1 MKFLDNIKKNQS
13 LMRFIETTQSHM
25 VTAEIGNSSVVV
37 AYYLLLSLFPLL
49 IAVGNVLPYLRIDP
63 NSVLPYIAEAI
74 PKDVYKNLEPAI
86 RSLLTQRSGGLLS
99 VSALAAFWSASQR
112 KNFILVRVVSFLV
125 ILLFMVAIVGVV
137 VILGLGQYII
147 ELLQPIFHYSTS
159 VIDTFQALKW
169 PLTTVVLL
177 VIMCLIYAV
186 VPNRKLSLRSILPG
200 AIFSTV
206 GWMLLSQ
213 IFGLYV
219 KYFSSRI
226 ASYQIIGSFIILMLW
241 LNFAATII
249 ILGAIVN
256 AVVDEYLSGDKE
268 KKQPSFEQRL
278 FRWFKK
284 KNK

>member
-99 VSALAAFWSASQR
+99 VSALAAFWSASQSINALQNAMNKAFGVEQR

-159 VIDTFQALKW
+159 VIDTDRKVHRQAR
-169 PLTTVVLL
+169 PQAVSAVLL
-177 VIMCLIYAV
+177 AV
-186 VPNRKLSLRSILPG
+186 LPDRHRG
-200 AIFSTV
+200 V
-206 GWMLLSQ
+206 RRHGRRH
-213 IFGLYV
+213 V
-219 KYFSSRI
+219 
-226 ASYQIIGSFIILMLW
+226 
-241 LNFAATII
+241 
-249 ILGAIVN
+249 
-256 AVVDEYLSGDKE
+256 
-268 KKQPSFEQRL
+268 QRL
-278 FRWFKK
+278 HRGRWRDAAR
-284 KNK
+284 